1 MAISGQQNIN
11 IGIENQQQGSDNLF
25 DAFNKVQNN
34 FTRLFS
40 FASPFNNFVSDQ
52 GLSIISNSTSGTV
65 TITNTGVV
73 NLIQGTG
80 ISLSGSNGN
89 VTISAT
95 GNGNVGVTSVG
106 VQSNTLSVSNSPIVS
121 SGIIQI
127 DLPLI
132 TPSINFAAGEYTA
145 PTITVDEYGRITEI
159 ANTISLGTVTSVAVE
174 AVGDGLSVVNSPITS
189 NGIIYIENTGVTK
202 ITGGPGIQ
210 LSGNTGEVTI
220 AVTNQ
225 NQGTVSRIDFFS
237 NNLTIT
243 GSPVTTT
250 GNVTIDIPNNITI
263 SGNLIADTIIANT
276 SLSSLGNLNVTGNI
290 ISGGISANSF
300 TGNFSGALNGTIGGT
315 TPNSGAFTSVTASSN
330 ITGNIHASSYI
341 RFANTG
347 GYYTDFKAQSNV
359 SNSSFYVPNS
369 AGTVQQVLG
378 ITQDGATQTL
388 GWKTIPTQYLS
399 VSPRIGASFQVSST
413 PVLRVYPI
421 SVRSGGFLNVN
432 IS

>member
-11 IGIENQQQGSDNLF
+11 VGIENQQQGSDNLF

-52 GLSIISNSTSGTV
+52 GLSIVSNSTSGTV
-65 TITNTGVV
+65 TITNTGVI
-73 NLIQGTG
+73 NLLQGTG

-145 PTITVDEYGRITEI
+145 PTLTVDEYGRITEI

-210 LSGNTGEVTI
+210 LSGNTGEVII

-237 NNLTIT
+237 NSLTIT

-250 GNVTIDIPNNITI
+250 GNVTIDIPDNITI

-290 ISGGISANSF
+290 ISGGISANTF
-300 TGNFSGALNGTIGGT
+300 TGNFLGALNGTVGGIA
-315 TPNSGAFTSVTASSN
+315 PNAGAFTAITASSN

-341 RFANTG
+341 RFANAG

-378 ITQDGATQTL
+378 ITQTGATQTL

-399 VSPRIGASFQVSST
+399 VAPRIGASFQVSST